1 MRLSEAR
8 GVLEDKSFRWFF
20 TSRVVSTFG
29 HMMTPLALA
38 FGVLHIDNSA
48 VALSQVLA
56 AYSISQI
63 IFLLVG
69 GVVADRLPRT
79 LVLQSSFLLTAVT
92 QGAVALLLLT
102 GTAQVWHLMVL
113 EGLNGAVSAFSMPAM
128 QGLIPQLVR
137 RAHLQEANALLSSVR
152 NGATILGPVL
162 AGVLVATVGAG
173 WALAV
178 DALGFVVA
186 SIALTRVSLP
196 PIRSRDGSGS
206 QSGASMLRELR
217 EGWGE
222 FTSRTWLWVIVA
234 AFGFTNAIHAGAWG
248 VLGPVIAK
256 NNASL
261 GISGWGFVMSAEA
274 VGMFAMAFVLMRLH
288 LRRPLVFGMIGV
300 SLALIPLTMLGVH
313 PVTLVMVPAAFLSG
327 LGMETFGT
335 GWNVAMMEQVPQ
347 EALSRVSSYDMLGS
361 FVAIPVGTLFFGWV
375 VTRASPETVL
385 VTAGVA
391 YAVVSLGTL
400 LVPSVR
406 NLRRLDDQAVER
418 DSAMGESAGDEAALD
433 DLDL

>member
-1 MRLSEAR
+1 MKLGAAR
-8 GVLEDKSFRWFF
+8 GALEDKDFRWFF
-20 TSRVVSTFG
+20 TSRLVSTLG
-29 HMMTPLALA
+29 SMMTPLALA
-38 FGVLHIDNSA
+38 FAVLHVDNSA
-48 VALSQVLA
+48 VALSKVLA

-63 IFLLVG
+63 VFLLVG

-79 LVLQSSFLLTAVT
+79 LVLQSSFLLTALT
-92 QGAVALLLLT
+92 QGVVAGLLLT
-102 GTAQVWHLMVL
+102 GTAQIWLIMVL
-113 EGLNGAVSAFSMPAM
+113 EGINGAVSAFTMPAM

-137 RAHLQEANALLSSVR
+137 PEYLQQANALLSSVR

-173 WALAV
+173 WALAI
-178 DALGFVVA
+178 DAFSFVVA
-186 SIALTRVSLP
+186 SLTLMKVALP
-196 PIRSRDGSGS
+196 PMPGGDSSAARPGMVQD
-206 QSGASMLRELR
+206 LR

-222 FTSRTWLWVIVA
+222 FSSRTWLWVIVA
-234 AFGFTNAIHAGAWG
+234 AFGVTNAIHAGAWG

-274 VGMFAMAFVLMRLH
+274 VGMFAMALVLMKLN
-288 LRRPLVFGMIGV
+288 LRRPLRYGMIGV
-300 SLALIPLTMLGVH
+300 SLMLIPLTMLGVH
-313 PVTLVMVPAAFLSG
+313 PVTLAMVPAAFISG

-361 FVAIPVGTLFFGWV
+361 FVAVPVGTLFFGWI

-385 VTAGVA
+385 VTSGLT

-406 NLRRLDDQAVER
+406 NLRRLDDSPAKR
-418 DSAMGESAGDEAALD
+418 ESITE
-433 DLDL
+433 